1 MFARVSCACRHGSW
15 VVLCNLCQDDGLCYG
30 GFEKDLGRV
39 SQVMRNRDFWGVRVH
54 IYPVYREGLV
64 RYIARSINRHIS
76 STSYIKSCMHQ
87 LKYLR
92 NLHHHHRIHC
102 QGACALCGLSTAC
115 FGGLVRDILCVGL
128 SIKQFKFTAVLDILQ
143 PWKPIDLF
151 KIQTSTIHQCW
162 NGLLL
167 LFFLGMGMAG
177 SSNSGRKSNKYSF
190 LIGKTQRS
198 KASTDPLRRTWD
210 VCHSSTTWRIGVRGL
225 APVPWCWD
233 WDFEIGDWLS
243 RVTHQKPS
251 ISTIQTETRA
261 QQFLSWSSLKTSQIL
276 PPPSPRTDLWMLR
289 ECFWVPG
296 LSSSWEW

>member
-1 MFARVSCACRHGSW
+1 LVFPENSPRNLPTFYNYCNKQSIFVPPLQPAHLHSQDLLDGHCWLGSLRCVGSTERSMFARVSCACRHGSW

-143 PWKPIDLF
+143 P
-151 KIQTSTIHQCW
+151 
-162 NGLLL
+162 
-167 LFFLGMGMAG
+167 
-177 SSNSGRKSNKYSF
+177 
-190 LIGKTQRS
+190 
-198 KASTDPLRRTWD
+198 
-210 VCHSSTTWRIGVRGL
+210 
-225 APVPWCWD
+225 
-233 WDFEIGDWLS
+233 
-243 RVTHQKPS
+243 
-251 ISTIQTETRA
+251 
-261 QQFLSWSSLKTSQIL
+261 
-276 PPPSPRTDLWMLR
+276 
-289 ECFWVPG
+289 
-296 LSSSWEW
+296 